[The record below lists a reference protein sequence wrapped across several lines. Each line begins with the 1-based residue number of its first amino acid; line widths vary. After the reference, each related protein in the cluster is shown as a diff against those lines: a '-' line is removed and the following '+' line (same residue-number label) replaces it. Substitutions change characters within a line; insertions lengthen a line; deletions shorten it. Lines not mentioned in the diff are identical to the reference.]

1 MLSFFGPAQAV
12 SIGPF
17 CDVKDLAACAAC
29 HRTMSMSLKSDS
41 VWRHMLTCHWR
52 TTFDCLAS
60 MQAVPSPV
68 EVLVSA
74 LAGDGLREVFISLR
88 RALSSPFALEPRA
101 RLQLEIHE
109 LLEWDRHLKR
119 FLQHRCAAVLAEAI
133 HDSEVLD
140 RVRAEMA
147 LPALELV
154 SLQAMMGDGRAPRL
168 PHLEEEVHWS
178 DSAESELR
186 LLMDKRLQQRRTWW
200 QRQREYLLQETEWQ

>member
-1 MLSFFGPAQAV
+1 ML
-12 SIGPF
+12 I
-17 CDVKDLAACAAC
+17 
-29 HRTMSMSLKSDS
+29 
-41 VWRHMLTCHWR
+41 CHWR

-60 MQAVPSPV
+60 VQAVPIPA
-68 EVLVSA
+68 EVVVSG
-74 LAGDGLREVFISLR
+74 LADAELKEVFLSLR
-88 RALSSPFALEPRA
+88 KALSSPFVLEPRN

-109 LLEWDRHLKR
+109 LLEWDRHSKR

-133 HDSEVLD
+133 NDSEVLE
-140 RVRAEMA
+140 RLRAEMA

-168 PHLEEEVHWS
+168 PQLQEEVRWS
-178 DSAESELR
+178 ESAESELR